1 MRPGRRAPEPVASR
15 AGCRCERLILRD
27 TSANSPQ
34 HDFTNTARGTD
45 DNTNTAAME
54 AIDTSSMTAAT
65 PVAGTE
71 RLRAKQ
77 PLDVRTATKGLFA
90 LSGTGNDAA
99 LKALFDDCVLIDHTA
114 QGLDDCQP
122 VPADL
127 IRDEDGATALLPACE
142 GGHVECVKLLLKHG
156 CPPGKPNRHGRTP
169 VMTACFGGQADC
181 LALLLEARASPYE
194 GLMLDSGSGVE
205 GGATPIVM
213 AIDHLGRSADDAC
226 VRQLLRADERLRAP
240 LSTSGG
246 AEAAAARAIRA
257 EADAYYATA
266 LTRACASGLSAGVRL
281 LLQARADRYGSIYY
295 GSAYLLWLYLY

>member
-142 GGHVECVKLLLKHG
+142 GGHIECVKLLLTHG
-156 CPPGKPNRHGRTP
+156 CPPGKPNRIGRTP
-169 VMTACFGGQADC
+169 VMTVCFGGQTDC

-194 GLMLDSGSGVE
+194 GLMTDPGSGAE

-213 AIDHLGRSADDAC
+213 AIDHLGRSAEDAC
-226 VRQLLRADERLRAP
+226 LLLTPHSSPPTPHSSLFTPHSSLTSHPSPLTPHSSLLTPHSALLTPHSSLLTTGRPMRPAFASCYAP
-240 LSTSGG
+240 TSGC
-246 AEAAAARAIRA
+246 ARR
-257 EADAYYATA
+257 
-266 LTRACASGLSAGVRL
+266 
-281 LLQARADRYGSIYY
+281 
-295 GSAYLLWLYLY
+295 